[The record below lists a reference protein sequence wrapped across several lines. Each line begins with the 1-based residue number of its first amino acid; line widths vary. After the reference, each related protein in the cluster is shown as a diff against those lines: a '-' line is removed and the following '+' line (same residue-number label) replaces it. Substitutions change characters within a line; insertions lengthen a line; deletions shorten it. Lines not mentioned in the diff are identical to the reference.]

1 MADAEEAQVSEAQIA
16 VHWREE
22 EYYEPPAS
30 FVAQANAADPA
41 IFARFSEERFPECF
55 KEYADL
61 LTWDAQWHTTLDTSN
76 PPFWKW
82 FVGGRLNA
90 CVNCVDR
97 HLATSA
103 DKPALIWVPEPEDE
117 ETKEITYQALFT
129 RIFAS
134 CALRC
139 STRCR
144 RASIARRA
152 SCSSVRLNDSI
163 CWRDH
168 SRYWPTRLMNS

>member
-1 MADAEEAQVSEAQIA
+1 MTPDATPTGTTNGGPKATAPEDAVSDAHIA

-22 EYYEPPAS
+22 EYYEPPES
-30 FVAQANAADPA
+30 FVAQANANDEA
-41 IFARFSEERFPECF
+41 IFERFSEEHFPDCF

-61 LTWDAQWHTTLDTSN
+61 LTWDAEWHTTLDTSN

-82 FVGGRLNA
+82 FVGGKLNA

-117 ETKEITYQALFT
+117 ETKEITYQELYT
-129 RIFAS
+129 RINEFA
-134 CALRC
+134 AL
-139 STRCR
+139 
-144 RASIARRA
+144 
-152 SCSSVRLNDSI
+152 L
-163 CWRDH
+163 RDFC
-168 SRYWPTRLMNS
+168 